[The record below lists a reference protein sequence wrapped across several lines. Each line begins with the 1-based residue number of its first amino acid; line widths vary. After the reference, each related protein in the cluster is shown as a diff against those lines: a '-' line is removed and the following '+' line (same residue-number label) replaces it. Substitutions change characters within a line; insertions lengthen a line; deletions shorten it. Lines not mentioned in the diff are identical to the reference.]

1 MTALMFDPYTRARAS
16 SYSSSSSSSSSE
28 ISNTSTIE
36 YGHESFRTFE
46 RKILDLV
53 YFIPQMDIFTSTA
66 VKVTR
71 MGGGFNYRII
81 GISTFNYKA
90 KVEDEDN
97 EDKEVKDNENKEVKD
112 KTVDNNETK
121 YILRIP
127 RRERNNNTHLNR
139 EVAVLYYLEVHA
151 SIPVP
156 TTIAF
161 DLDGING
168 CPIELPYVLQTHVAG
183 IPLDQAL
190 DQMDFGEKKRF
201 VSKIVDLYVKMDQ
214 IYFERSGVLV
224 PASGSR
230 IHRILEVTAFDLG
243 PESEENDRYRTYPQS
258 TTYDMLLSQFE
269 CWKIVAGK
277 KDQCPHVAGVVS
289 GYMDQFAAIATR
301 MREKG
306 WLRDNKNI
314 LFHPDLS
321 PYHIFV
327 VRTERKSKVDWK
339 ISGIIDWDGALSVP
353 RVMSNRVPTW
363 LWRWGSEEGYDARE
377 EGGDGNNPVDRDR
390 EALKHQFETEISA
403 ALPKFLRHAYKP
415 KYQLLR
421 KLCRFAIWGLRWQE
435 DLDKAKEFVDE
446 WNRVMTRS

>member
-1 MTALMFDPYTRARAS
+1 MTAQILGPYTHARAS

-36 YGHESFRTFE
+36 YGHESFATFE

-53 YFIPQMDIFTSTA
+53 YFIPQIDIFTSTA

-71 MGGGFNYRII
+71 MDGGCNYRII
-81 GISTFNYKA
+81 GISTFNYKG
-90 KVEDEDN
+90 KG
-97 EDKEVKDNENKEVKD
+97 KGKDNEKQIND
-112 KTVDNNETK
+112 KTADNNETK

-127 RRERNNNTHLNR
+127 RRERNNNTHLDR
-139 EVAVLYYLEVHA
+139 EVAVLYYLEIHA

-156 TTIAF
+156 KTIAF

-168 CPIELPYVLQTHVAG
+168 CPIELPYVLQTHVTG

-190 DQMDFGEKKRF
+190 NQMDFSEKKRF
-201 VSKIVDLYVKMDQ
+201 VSKIVDLYAKMDQ

-230 IHRILEVTAFDLG
+230 IHRIVEVTAFDLG
-243 PESEENDRYRTYPQS
+243 PESEENDCYRTYPQA

-277 KDQCPHVAGVVS
+277 KDQCVVL
-289 GYMDQFAAIATR
+289 GYMDQFAAITIQ

-306 WLRDNKNI
+306 WLRDNKNV

-327 VRTERKSKVDWK
+327 VRTEHKSKVDWK

-363 LWRWGSEEGYDARE
+363 LWRWGSEEGYDMSE
-377 EGGDGNNPVDRDR
+377 EGGDGNNPVDRDC
-390 EALKHQFETEISA
+390 EALKHQFETEVSA
-403 ALPKFLRHAYKP
+403 ILPKFLRHAYKQ

-421 KLCRFAIWGLRWQE
+421 KLCRFAIWGLRWKE
-435 DLDKAKEFVDE
+435 DLDKAKKFVDE
-446 WNRVMTRS
+446 WNRFMACG